1 MESHLKDR
9 QQQLDKVSHL
19 MTDILGVAKDI
30 GIEVEVQEKKLDEV
44 ANEMKEAEQNVKA
57 GTDQLEQAKNK
68 GGRNNKI
75 L

>member
-30 GIEVEVQEKKLDEV
+30 GIEVEVQDKKLDDV
-44 ANEMKEAEQNVKA
+44 AGEMKEAE
-57 GTDQLEQAKNK
+57 
-68 GGRNNKI
+68 
-75 L
+75 